1 VWDKTASSEA
11 IGRKWRAEY
20 LRITRACGTYRP
32 YLTWLQVVKLYYQGW
47 DKLRISCFLQ
57 VSRSTVDTWIARFEA
72 EHFAGL
78 MNTKRGHKEP
88 PPHNV

>member
-1 VWDKTASSEA
+1 M
-11 IGRKWRAEY
+11 
-20 LRITRACGTYRP
+20 ACGIFAHNACVRHVPP

-88 PPHNV
+88 PPTMSDCHGWCRYIIS